1 MAGLFD
7 CQAVVDSGTSLL
19 AVPTPIFPELYEMLR
34 QSGQS
39 SKRPK
44 PAHTVENISKF
55 VENENVD
62 VLYF

>member
-1 MAGLFD
+1 
-7 CQAVVDSGTSLL
+7 VVDSGTYLL
-19 AVPTPIFPELYEMLR
+19 AVPTPIFPEMYEMLR